1 MKIIEVRSLP
11 KDFTEEFIGRL
22 LENFQVIAP
31 VRRDGRI
38 FYERIA
44 DPHEVDLEYTGRS
57 QLPPKRFF
65 LPEKEVLF
73 TYEITTEGILI
84 YDRSE
89 ELEGLKRIF
98 IGIRPCDIHSLK
110 ILDKIFFGKFH
121 DPYYG
126 LRRKNTLILGLTCN
140 EALEYCFCA
149 YMGSGPSIENGF
161 DLLLTDLGDHYLVE
175 IGSDKG
181 KKLVYHNIDLFR
193 SASFEDLKERRRIL
207 SQVESDIKK
216 EPFPDLNRLYEALLK
231 NFRADMWNKY
241 GEVCLACGKCNF
253 VCPTCVCFD
262 VYDDPNLDLKSGKR
276 VRVWDSCH
284 FISFTRVAGGLVFR
298 KERPSRVKQRVYH
311 KYCYSV
317 DEIGMFSCVGCGR
330 CIETCPVNIN
340 IMKIAREVTSL

>member
-1 MKIIEVRSLP
+1 MIEVRSLL

-31 VRRDGRI
+31 VRRNGRV
-38 FYERIA
+38 FYEMIA
-44 DPHEVDLEYTGRS
+44 NAHEADLEYTGRS

-73 TYEITTEGILI
+73 TYEITTRDVFI

-110 ILDKIFFGKFH
+110 ILDKIFFGKFN

-140 EALEYCFCA
+140 VALEYCFCVH
-149 YMGSGPSIENGF
+149 MGSGPGIENGF
-161 DLLLTDLGDHYLVE
+161 DLLLTDLGDYYLVE

-181 KKLVYHNIDLFR
+181 RRLVYHNIDLFR
-193 SASFEDLKERRRIL
+193 SASPGDLEERRRIL
-207 SQVESDIKK
+207 SKVESDMKK
-216 EPFPDLNRLYEALLK
+216 EPFPDLDRLYKAMLK
-231 NFRADMWNKY
+231 NFEADMWNKY
-241 GEVCLACGKCNF
+241 GESCLACGKCNF
-253 VCPTCVCFD
+253 VCPTCICFD

-317 DEIGMFSCVGCGR
+317 DEIEMFSCVGCGR

-340 IMKIAREVTSL
+340 IMEIAREVTGL